1 MKYCTHCGAELF
13 DEAVICPKCYSE
25 IGETK
30 TASTPQNKWSG
41 LAIAGFIVSFFNGI
55 AGLIMSII
63 GLKRARSS
71 GENGKKLALAG
82 IVISA
87 VHLAFVTIDFICWI
101 IYFYM
106 SRNALVYTAMLL

>member
-1 MKYCTHCGAELF
+1 MKYCVHCGAELF
-13 DEAVICPKCYSE
+13 DQAVMCPKCYSAV
-25 IGETK
+25 GETK
-30 TASTPQNKWSG
+30 TESVPQTKWSG

-71 GENGKKLALAG
+71 GANGKKLAIAG

-87 VHLAFVTIDFICWI
+87 VRLAFFTIDFICWI

-106 SRNALVYTAMLL
+106 THNAVVYTGALL

>member
-13 DEAVICPKCYSE
+13 DEAVMCPKCLSAV
-25 IGETK
+25 GENK
-30 TASTPQNKWSG
+30 IETAPHEKWSG

-63 GLKRARSS
+63 GLKRVRSE
-71 GENGKKLALAG
+71 GVNGKKLALAG

-87 VHLAFVTIDFICWI
+87 IRLAFITVDLICWI
-101 IYFYM
+101 IYYVM
-106 SRNALVYTAMLL
+106 TDNTVVYTSALL